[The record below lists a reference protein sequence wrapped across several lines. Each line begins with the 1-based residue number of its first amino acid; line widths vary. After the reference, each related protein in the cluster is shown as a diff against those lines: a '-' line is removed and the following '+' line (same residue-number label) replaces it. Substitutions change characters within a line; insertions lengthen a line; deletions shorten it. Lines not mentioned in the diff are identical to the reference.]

1 MTIPAS
7 FRVVNG
13 TIVPLSIPATT
24 DNAPK
29 DWAGCCR
36 ASHRLADLVCSMY
49 HPSDDK
55 ARKVWPTATWAE
67 IIASELGIVV
77 PGEED

>member
-13 TIVPLSIPATT
+13 MIVPLRVPI
-24 DNAPK
+24 DNAPQ

-36 ASHRLADLVCSMY
+36 ASCRLADLVCAMY
-49 HPSDDK
+49 HPDDPRV
-55 ARKVWPTATWAE
+55 RKTWTTATWAE
-67 IIASELGIVV
+67 IIASELGIMV